1 MKKINW
7 IRDYLCFNRTEL
19 RGIFILLTL
28 LVIMI
33 LINAYYPQEIR
44 QKPIDFSS
52 FENEVLRFEMV
63 WENGRKKE
71 NADRTKRLHHRNRG
85 YQPSHQDCTKTIK
98 KSPNL
103 IFTIELNT
111 ADTFD
116 LQRLKGIGPSFAR
129 RILSHRERLGG
140 FLRKDQLLEVW
151 GMDSARY
158 VLIEKYIK
166 VEGDSIK
173 TINLNQVTFKEL
185 LRHPYFPF
193 ELTKCI
199 IQYRQKNKKF
209 SALEELKK
217 IPLVNDSVFRRITP
231 YLRIDP

>member
-1 MKKINW
+1 M
-7 IRDYLCFNRTEL
+7 
-19 RGIFILLTL
+19 IF
-28 LVIMI
+28 
-33 LINAYYPQEIR
+33 INAYYPQEIR

-52 FENEVLRFEMV
+52 FENEVMAFEMA

-71 NADRTKRLHHRNRG
+71 NADRSKRLRYKSLD
-85 YQPSHQDCTKTIK
+85 YQPSHQDSTKTFR

-103 IFTIELNT
+103 SFTIELNA

-151 GMDSARY
+151 GMDTARY
-158 VLIEKYIK
+158 VLVEKYIK
-166 VEGDSIK
+166 VNGDSIK

-185 LRHPYFPF
+185 LRHPYFSF

-209 SALEELKK
+209 SVLEELKN